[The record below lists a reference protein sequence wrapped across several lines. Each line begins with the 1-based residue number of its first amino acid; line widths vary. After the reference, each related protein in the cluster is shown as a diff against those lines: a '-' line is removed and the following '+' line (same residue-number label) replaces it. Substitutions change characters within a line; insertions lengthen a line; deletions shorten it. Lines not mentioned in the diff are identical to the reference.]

1 MCEITLINQSYEQT
15 HYDKHLIEISII
27 QTKTKWMNYTSTLIE
42 MAHLLGCGK
51 TGLGPWKA
59 IKFCFKSFRFSI
71 ISWMVVIFCSSN
83 WFIRNE
89 ENYCLVCHSI
99 RTGFET
105 MFNVQQTHSRQATH
119 VLPYDVINK
128 IKILIDSS
136 TDRMKKKNPKNIS
149 GRFIE

>member
-1 MCEITLINQSYEQT
+1 
-15 HYDKHLIEISII
+15 
-27 QTKTKWMNYTSTLIE
+27 
-42 MAHLLGCGK
+42 
-51 TGLGPWKA
+51 
-59 IKFCFKSFRFSI
+59 
-71 ISWMVVIFCSSN
+71 MVVIFLSSN
-83 WFIRNE
+83 WFIRND

-99 RTGFET
+99 GTGFET

-136 TDRMKKKNPKNIS
+136 TDRMKNKKKKNIS